1 MKLKLTWLL
10 TLFMAFVMQFSF
22 AQEKTVTGTVTTASD
37 GLPLPGASVIVK
49 GTARGQQT
57 DFDGKYTIKV
67 TEGDVLVISYVG
79 MDNTEVT
86 ITSANTYNVA
96 LKEGN
101 LLDEVVVVGYGT
113 ATKQSFAGSATV
125 VDAEKIENKNFSN
138 VSQSLAGEAAGVTV
152 INTSGQ
158 PGSVSTIRIRGF
170 GSVNGNRAPLYVVD
184 GVPLSSTAS
193 LNSINPGD
201 IKTTT
206 ILKDAT
212 ATAIY
217 GSRGANGVILITT
230 KSGSSTES
238 FIEVDVRTGI
248 NTQIIPRY
256 DVLTSPEEYMEFVYE
271 AKLGRE
277 TLQPTNAASAANP
290 TGYVLDRLFADP
302 GVTSDTYINQ
312 GYNMW
317 NAPGNQ
323 LINPATGRFNEGVTR
338 KFTPETFQDE
348 LFGDGYR
355 YEANVRMGGGN
366 EKSKYFISAGFLD
379 DNGVPVNSYFKRY
392 NTRINV
398 SSQIKDWLNVG
409 ANISYLY
416 SESRNNSSLGGAEN
430 TFEFADKTP
439 PLYPVFLRDD
449 DGNRVIDPVLG
460 GFEPDYGSNSSLGR
474 TRPTSDQLNPYGAAT
489 LDYNGTERYEVVANA
504 NLNAKITEGLTFETS
519 VGLQYSS
526 SIGKT
531 MNNQFYGTGTSNGGS
546 LSQLDLTTRTLNF
559 LQLLRY
565 SKDFGDHSFEVLA
578 AHESNQLEQRSLSA
592 FKTQAILPLGL
603 ELDNYIVAPSPVSGN
618 MIGRTLDSYFSQL
631 NYNFDNKY
639 YLTASVRR
647 DGSSRFANNKW
658 DTFFSVGAAWVIS
671 NEGFLENN
679 DLVRYLKLKGSYG
692 TTGDEQGVSF
702 YSGINLFDVSN
713 LNGGF
718 AVTPRLIANPELTW
732 ERATQYQAGLE
743 FTLGD
748 FLDGS
753 FDYFIKDTENLF
765 FDRPNPI
772 STGVASVLVN
782 DGVLRNSG
790 FEFDL
795 TAHLVKKEN
804 FTLDATV
811 NGIIYS
817 NEIREMPLDPSDEN
831 RPNDFINLASYAYEE
846 GRSIFDF
853 YMREYAGVDPGDGF
867 PVWYEYFDDANNNDI
882 LDDGESIQSLT
893 PYLNDVNP
901 DANVKR
907 TTTKTF
913 ADATEKYVDRSG
925 IPDLQGA
932 FRLNA
937 TIHNFNISTQFTY
950 QIGGYG
956 YDFQYA
962 ELMHDNNGGILGT
975 NRHTDVRQ
983 RWQQPGDITSVPRLA
998 DRVVPNITSQST
1010 RFITKTDFLA
1020 LNNILVGYTLPSK
1033 MLGDSGIDLLNI
1045 YVSGDNLFIASRRE
1059 GFNPNTSQT
1068 GNSGRARYAPLS
1080 TLTLGLRL
1088 KF

>member
-1 MKLKLTWLL
+1 
-10 TLFMAFVMQFSF
+10 MQFSF
-22 AQEKTVTGTVTTASD
+22 AQEKTVTGTVTTGSD
-37 GLPLPGASVIVK
+37 GLPLPGASVIVE

-57 DFDGKYTIKV
+57 DFDGKYTIKNV
-67 TEGDVLVISYVG
+67 KVGDVLIISYVG
-79 MDNTEVT
+79 MDDAKVT
-86 ITSANTYNVA
+86 ITSANTYDVA

-125 VDAEKIENKNFSN
+125 VDSENIANKNFSN
-138 VSQSLAGEAAGVTV
+138 VSQSLAGEAAGVSV

-184 GVPLSSTAS
+184 GVPLSSTAT

-230 KSGSSTES
+230 KSGTSSES
-238 FIEVDVRTGI
+238 YIEVDVRTGV
-248 NTQIIPRY
+248 NTQLIPRY

-277 TLQPTNAASAANP
+277 QLQPSNAQSAANP
-290 TGYVLDRLFADP
+290 VGFVQDRLFGNTGA
-302 GVTSDTYINQ
+302 GAYIDQN
-312 GYNMW
+312 YNMW
-317 NAPGNQ
+317 NSPGNQ
-323 LINPATGRFNEGVTR
+323 LINPATGRFNQNVSR
-338 KFTPETFQDE
+338 KYTPETFQDE

-355 YEANVRMGGGN
+355 YEANVRMGGGD

-379 DNGVPVNSYFKRY
+379 DNGVPINSSFRRY

-439 PLYPVFLRDD
+439 PLYPVFLRDAN
-449 DGNRVIDPVLG
+449 GNRVIDPVLG
-460 GFEPDYGSNSSLGR
+460 GFEPDYGSNSSLGV
-474 TRPTSDQLNPYGAAT
+474 TRPTSDQLNPFGAAT
-489 LDYNGTERYEVVANA
+489 LDYNGTDRYEVVGNF
-504 NLNAKITEGLTFETS
+504 NLNAKITKDLSFESS

-531 MNNQFYGTGTSNGGS
+531 MTNQFYGTGTTNGGA
-546 LSQLDLTTRTLNF
+546 LSQTDATSRTLNF

-565 SKDFGDHSFEVLA
+565 KKEFGSHSLEVLA
-578 AHESNQLEQRSLSA
+578 AHESNQFEQRIMFAS
-592 FKTQAILPLGL
+592 KNTAILPFGL
-603 ELDNYIVAPSPVSGN
+603 ELDNYINTPNPPGGN
-618 MIGRTLDSYFSQL
+618 KIGRTLDSYFSQL
-631 NYNFDNKY
+631 NYDYDNKY
-639 YLTASVRR
+639 YFTASVRR

-658 DTFFSVGAAWVIS
+658 DTFFSLGGAWVIS
-671 NEGFLENN
+671 NESWLEDS
-679 DLVRYLKLKGSYG
+679 DLFTYLKLKGSYG
-692 TTGDEQGVSF
+692 TTGDEQGVGF
-702 YSGINLFDVSN
+702 YSGINLFDVTN

-732 ERATQYQAGLE
+732 ERATQYQVGLE

-748 FLDGS
+748 YLDGS
-753 FDYFIKDTENLF
+753 FDYFVKDTENLF
-765 FDRPNPI
+765 FNRPNPI

-795 TAHLVKKEN
+795 TAHLLKKEN
-804 FTLDATV
+804 FTLDLTV
-811 NGIIYS
+811 NGTVYE
-817 NEIREMPLDPSDEN
+817 NEIREMPLDPSDSN
-831 RPNDFINLASYAYEE
+831 NPNDFINLASYGYEQ

-867 PVWYEYFDDANNNDI
+867 PVWYQYYDDANANDV
-882 LDDGESIQSLT
+882 LDAGEAIQSLT
-893 PYLNDVNP
+893 PYLNDINP
-901 DANVKR
+901 DADVKR
-907 TTTKTF
+907 TTTKSF
-913 ADATEKYVDRSG
+913 SDATEKYVDRSG

-962 ELMHDNNGGILGT
+962 ELMHDNNGGILGS

-998 DRVVPNITSQST
+998 DRVITNVTSQST
-1010 RFITKTDFLA
+1010 RFITETDFLA

-1045 YVSGDNLFIASRRE
+1045 YVSGDNLMILSKRD